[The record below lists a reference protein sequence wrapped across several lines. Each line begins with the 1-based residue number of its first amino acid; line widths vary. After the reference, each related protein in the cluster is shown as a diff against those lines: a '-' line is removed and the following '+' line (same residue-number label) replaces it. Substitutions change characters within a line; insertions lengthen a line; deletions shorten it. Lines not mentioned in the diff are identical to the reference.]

1 MVQFPGTVSGLI
13 RSHECVHTY
22 IQHAHTHTCTHD
34 SHPHD
39 VQWENEMWTLGANP
53 ALCVTSRLLTQS
65 VLAFITCLH
74 YFITADKKLLHSL
87 FHVSDMLFKDSFLKY
102 E

>member
-65 VLAFITCLH
+65 VLAFITSLLQ
-74 YFITADKKLLHSL
+74 IKLLHSL